1 MAIDAD
7 DYRQTNWL
15 RVRLQAEA
23 DVCAFDEADRMPSGA
38 RDMAEH
44 DENNSRR
51 KGPALV
57 HQ

>member
-1 MAIDAD
+1 MIIGSLP
-7 DYRQTNWL
+7 QTNWL